1 MYPHTHT
8 HIMPPPL
15 PLLLPV
21 CSLKHNNIQNN
32 ILNSLSAQ
40 EKHLAPL
47 WSPRGL
53 WSGKNSNHNL
63 HLDVAFRFVNG
74 WHINVHHDIWHPQRQ
89 WELGRADGC
98 LKSAVRSLGW
108 LWGRALHVKHP
119 GSPPVPWVFWKTAGE
134 YTLTAARRGW
144 STICLF
150 SKSRDAV
157 GKCLQSPKAQPR
169 PSCLKGEQSRRGV
182 RSTSSLNDGERTL
195 KR

>member
-1 MYPHTHT
+1 MYPSTHT

-74 WHINVHHDIWHPQRQ
+74 WHINVHHDIWRPQ
-89 WELGRADGC
+89 WGAWGGC
-98 LKSAVRSLGW
+98 EAEPCMSSIP
-108 LWGRALHVKHP
+108 ALPLCP
-119 GSPPVPWVFWKTAGE
+119 GF
-134 YTLTAARRGW
+134 
-144 STICLF
+144 
-150 SKSRDAV
+150 
-157 GKCLQSPKAQPR
+157 
-169 PSCLKGEQSRRGV
+169 SRRLQANTPSPQPGGDGLPSASFPSPGMLWANV
-182 RSTSSLNDGERTL
+182 FSLPKPSL
-195 KR
+195 VPHV